1 MRLLVPLAVMFAL
14 ASAAPAAD
22 DAAEAKAIVEKAIKA
37 RGDKPGDKHTAM
49 TWKEKGTLGM
59 GKVLEL
65 LYTADC
71 AFQAPDKFR
80 QTTTISFG
88 DAKGH
93 GTTVI
98 NGENAWQDEAEE
110 VKKLTGG
117 GLARAQNGVYQFW
130 VTSLT
135 SLVTEKGFTLAIA
148 KGKDV
153 DKKPTVGVTVIRDSA
168 YGVPHIYGD
177 TRADTMFGAG
187 YAGAEDRLFLM
198 DILRHTG
205 RATLS
210 SFVGVDLPGGNP
222 EVGEDPV
229 EGASLELGNAIYLAE
244 IPPQSEKAA

>member
-153 DKKPTVGVTVIRDSA
+153 DKKPTVGVTVIRDKKPVTTLYFDRESGLLVKLEMTVKDGLEEGKELLWEV
-168 YGVPHIYGD
+168 YFSDYKE
-177 TRADTMFGAG
+177 ADGKKHFTKRKHVSNGKTVMEYTLFDHTT
-187 YAGAEDRLFLM
+187 AEKLDAKLF
-198 DILRHTG
+198 
-205 RATLS
+205 
-210 SFVGVDLPGGNP
+210 
-222 EVGEDPV
+222 
-229 EGASLELGNAIYLAE
+229 
-244 IPPQSEKAA
+244 EKP